1 MSTDSGN
8 LDMYEL
14 PLFPLN
20 TVLFPST
27 PISLHIFEPR
37 YKLMIER
44 CLQGGQPF
52 GVVLIREGDEALGPL
67 AEPHPIGCT
76 AQITQ
81 VENLEDGGM
90 NIVAIGIERFQITGL
105 AHDKPYL
112 VGKVEPF
119 PLHREDPPSLTQAGQ
134 RLRPWV
140 ERYLSILTQA
150 SGNTDFDLSRLPDD
164 PVALAYLA
172 AAVVQIPLNQK
183 QDLLATNRAATFL
196 ADVRAIY
203 RREVALLR
211 AIVEHDADEEPA
223 QRLFS
228 LN

>member
-1 MSTDSGN
+1 
-8 LDMYEL
+8 MYDL

-37 YKLMIER
+37 YKLMVER

-52 GVVLIREGDEALGPL
+52 GVVLIRKGVEALGPL
-67 AEPHPIGCT
+67 AEPHSVGCT

-81 VENLEDGGM
+81 VENLEDGDM
-90 NIVAIGIERFQITGL
+90 DIVGIGIERFQIARL

-119 PLHREDPPSLTQAGQ
+119 PLRREDSPSLMQAGR

-140 ERYLSILTQA
+140 EQYLSILTQA

-172 AAVVQIPLNQK
+172 AAMVQIPLDQK
-183 QDLLATNRAATFL
+183 QELLTANQAATFL
-196 ADVRAIY
+196 ADVRVIY

-211 AIVEHDADEEPA
+211 TIVERDSDEELA